1 MKTYIKLFI
10 LVFLCSC
17 ASRKEIEE
25 KNTESIANHETFRL
39 DIGGAHVK

>member
-10 LVFLCSC
+10 LMLLCSC
-17 ASRKEIEE
+17 ASHKEIEE

-39 DIGGAHVK
+39 DIGGAQMR